1 MPETKNN
8 QTVNISTESKMT
20 NETTPS
26 PRTLGMYYG
35 CMCIADFYTDL
46 DGYAKPSK
54 EEVSAQAVGFYTAL
68 QCRNV
73 LLKLK
78 YPTNDVGAYDVYGAD
93 HARSNGFDLGGFII
107 QDGKELWVA
116 SLIDAGVAV
125 EMEVAN
131 D

>member
-1 MPETKNN
+1 MNN
-8 QTVNISTESKMT
+8 QPTL
-20 NETTPS
+20 S
-26 PRTLGMYYG
+26 PRTLGMYFG
-35 CMCIADFYTDL
+35 CMCIADFYTAL

-54 EEVSAQAVGFYTAL
+54 EEIAAQSVGLYTVF

-78 YPTNDVGAYDVYGAD
+78 RPHPKHDSKWSFQYVDDC
-93 HARSNGFDLGGFII
+93 RKMGFDLGGYII

-125 EMEVAN
+125 EVKQEGGE
-131 D
+131 